1 MKTPDDFELKE
12 DYAVYRPSGQTTVDE
27 GVRKAAAV
35 MSYCRA
41 QKIRRLLFDTTHLDF
56 PAPTTMERFNMGASF
71 ASATGGAVRVVV
83 VAKAEMIDPQKFGL
97 TVARNRG
104 LWAEVFTSEDAA
116 VKWLLDPNPR

>member
-1 MKTPDDFELKE
+1 MKTPDAFELKD
-12 DYAVYRPSGQTTVDE
+12 DYAVYRPSGQTSVDE

-41 QKIRRLLFDTTHLDF
+41 QKIRRLLFDTTHLEF
-56 PAPTTMERFNMGASF
+56 PTPTTMERFNMGASF

-83 VAKAEMIDPQKFGL
+83 VAKPEMIDPQKFGM

-104 LWAEVFTSEDAA
+104 LWTEVFTSEDEA
-116 VKWLLDPNPR
+116 VTWLLDPNPR